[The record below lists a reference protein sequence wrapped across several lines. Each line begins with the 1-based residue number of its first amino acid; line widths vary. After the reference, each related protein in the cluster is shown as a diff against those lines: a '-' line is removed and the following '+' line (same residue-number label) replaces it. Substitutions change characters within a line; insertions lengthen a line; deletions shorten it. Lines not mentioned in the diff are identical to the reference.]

1 MIPPS
6 FLALYVL
13 LRSVRRIGSMAL
25 RLGMAGLGLDL
36 LHRAAAPRAGDPQRK
51 GPG

>member
-6 FLALYVL
+6 FLAFYVL
-13 LRSVRRIGSMAL
+13 LRSVRSIGSMAL

-36 LHRAAAPRAGDPQRK
+36 LLRGAGLA
-51 GPG
+51 

>member
-13 LRSVRRIGSMAL
+13 VRSVRRIGSMAL

-36 LHRAAAPRAGDPQRK
+36 LLHGAGLA
-51 GPG
+51 

>member
-6 FLALYVL
+6 FLALYVLL

-36 LHRAAAPRAGDPQRK
+36 LLHGAGLA
-51 GPG
+51 

>member
-13 LRSVRRIGSMAL
+13 LRSVRRIGSMIL
-25 RLGMAGLGLDL
+25 RLSTAALGLALL
-36 LHRAAAPRAGDPQRK
+36 LHGVGLA
-51 GPG
+51 

>member
-13 LRSVRRIGSMAL
+13 LHSLRRIGSMAL
-25 RLGMAGLGLDL
+25 RLAMAGLGLYLL
-36 LHRAAAPRAGDPQRK
+36 LHGAGLA
-51 GPG
+51 

>member
-13 LRSVRRIGSMAL
+13 LGSLRGIGSMAL
-25 RLGMAGLGLDL
+25 RLGSAALGLDL
-36 LHRAAAPRAGDPQRK
+36 LLHGAGLA
-51 GPG
+51 

>member
-13 LRSVRRIGSMAL
+13 LHSLRRIGSMAL
-25 RLGMAGLGLDL
+25 RLSSLALGLDL
-36 LHRAAAPRAGDPQRK
+36 LLHGAGLA
-51 GPG
+51 

>member
-13 LRSVRRIGSMAL
+13 LGCLRRLGSMAL
-25 RLGMAGLGLDL
+25 RLTTAALGLDL
-36 LHRAAAPRAGDPQRK
+36 WLHGAGLA
-51 GPG
+51 

>member
-13 LRSVRRIGSMAL
+13 LGSVRRIASMVL
-25 RLGMAGLGLDL
+25 RLSTAALGLDL
-36 LHRAAAPRAGDPQRK
+36 LLRGAGW
-51 GPG
+51 